1 MNKLHRG
8 GSFNSRG
15 NYLLVNVFR
24 DNRANYFE
32 SNDFQW
38 SRLGIRL
45 KVWKRK

>member
-8 GSFNSRG
+8 GSFNSRS

-32 SNDFQW
+32 LNDFQW